1 MINFY
6 FLFLSSL
13 GASAAVG
20 KPDNGN
26 DDYCELSHDDKIY
39 HSFDEP
45 PTIVLDSTGPFNVTS
60 SLECEHFVNFHF
72 CLYLLIYCFMFVLN
86 KKLQYFHFC

>member
-26 DDYCELSHDDKIY
+26 EDYCELSHDNRIY
-39 HSFDEP
+39 YSFDEP

-86 KKLQYFHFC
+86 KKLQYFPFC